1 MGKDNR
7 KFAEENGIT
16 IKRISEEL
24 TKAKMA
30 QRWRLTPS
38 EPINVKIKR
47 LHPDAVIPTQAHAND
62 AGFDLYA
69 VEDTVIE
76 PGETVLIKTG
86 IAVQLPPGYELQVR
100 PRSGISLKTK
110 LRVANAPGTVDASFT
125 GEVGIIIDNIS
136 DSDVEEIGYRRVY
149 GYIDGTFTETKRGET
164 YDTNEDET
172 TRNIIPNTTYI
183 IRRGDRI
190 AQAVIQRLPA
200 VTFAEV
206 DELDETERGSDGY
219 GSTGTNINKEGE

>member
-1 MGKDNR
+1 MSKDSR
-7 KFAEENGIT
+7 KFAEENGIP
-16 IKRISEEL
+16 IERISEEL

-110 LRVANAPGTVDASFT
+110 LRVANAPGTVDASFR
-125 GEVGIIIDNIS
+125 GEIGVIVDNIAVGKEKFVS
-136 DSDVEEIGYRRVY
+136 LITDISGKTSVDN
-149 GYIDGTFTETKRGET
+149 DGNLYDEPT
-164 YDTNEDET
+164 YA
-172 TRNIIPNTTYI
+172 
-183 IRRGDRI
+183 IRKGDRI
-190 AQAVIQRLPA
+190 AQAVIQRVPT
-200 VTFAEV
+200 VSFSEV